1 MNERLL
7 RQGFLGLFLLSLLVI
22 LLVQWLWPD
31 TETNENRPLASF
43 PEQPVTIDQWA
54 EFPASFESYMDD
66 NFGFRRGLQRT
77 FHRLI
82 VATGTSPLENILLG
96 HDGWLFTAHRSLTDQ
111 HRGAMPLD
119 PGTLDSYVD
128 AFRQQRR
135 WVEGQGARHFLMPLP
150 DKNTIYPE
158 YLPEWARP
166 VQPGRFAQLQDALT
180 EAGEPFVD
188 SLLNLSE
195 AKERGE
201 WIYWQTDTHWNCLGA
216 YHAYQAL
223 MDQVQSTGVPYR
235 KRITNRELGLEARP
249 PSVGGDMSQML
260 IMEDILLERR
270 DVSCRLVF
278 QDSLSFSAERLKD
291 GAIHRNFIARP
302 KNEVWRYRQDVP
314 VVESKVL
321 LFRDSFA
328 HLLLPYLVKSFDE
341 LVVAPHGEL
350 EFDEQLVLE
359 HQPDLVIYQF
369 VERDLIVRPERDQLA
384 APVVKVA
391 ETTVNKNQ

>member
-1 MNERLL
+1 MNERFL

-31 TETNENRPLASF
+31 TETNENRLLASF
-43 PEQPVTIDQWA
+43 SEQPVTVEQWA
-54 EFPASFESYMDD
+54 QYPTVFESYMDD
-66 NFGFRRGLQRT
+66 NFGFRRALQRT
-77 FHRLI
+77 FHRLM
-82 VATGTSPLENILLG
+82 VATGKSPLENILLG
-96 HDGWLFTAHRSLTDQ
+96 REGWLFTAHRSLTDQ
-111 HRGAMPLD
+111 HRGAMRLNSR
-119 PGTLDSYVD
+119 TLDSYVA
-128 AFRQQRR
+128 AFRQQRT
-135 WVEGQGARHFLMPLP
+135 WVEQQGARHFLMPLP

-166 VQPGRFAQLQDALT
+166 VQPGRFAQLRAAMTD
-180 EAGEPFVD
+180 AGEPFVD
-188 SLLNLSE
+188 SLPNLAA

-223 MDQVQSTGVPYR
+223 MDSVQAAGAPHR

-249 PSVGGDMSQML
+249 PSPGGDMSQML

-270 DVSCRLVF
+270 DVGCSLVF
-278 QDSLSFSAERLKD
+278 QDPVSFSAERLKD
-291 GAIHRNFIARP
+291 GAKHRNFIARP

-314 VVESKVL
+314 VVESRAL

-328 HLLLPYLVKSFDE
+328 HLLMPYLVKSFDE

-350 EFDEQLVLE
+350 EFDERLVLE
-359 HQPDLVIYQF
+359 HQPDVVIYQF
-369 VERDLIVRPERDQLA
+369 VERDLIVRPSRQF
-384 APVVKVA
+384 
-391 ETTVNKNQ
+391 

>member
-1 MNERLL
+1 M
-7 RQGFLGLFLLSLLVI
+7 
-22 LLVQWLWPD
+22 
-31 TETNENRPLASF
+31 
-43 PEQPVTIDQWA
+43 
-54 EFPASFESYMDD
+54 
-66 NFGFRRGLQRT
+66 
-77 FHRLI
+77 
-82 VATGTSPLENILLG
+82 VAAGKSPLENILLG
-96 HDGWLFTAHRSLTDQ
+96 HEGWLFTAHRSLTDQ
-111 HRGAMPLD
+111 HRGAMPLNSR
-119 PGTLDSYVD
+119 TLDSYVA

-135 WVEGQGARHFLMPLP
+135 WVEGQGAGHFLMPLP

-166 VQPGRFAQLQDALT
+166 VQPGRFAQLQAAMTD
-180 EAGEPFVD
+180 AGEPFVN
-188 SLLNLSE
+188 SLPNLSA

-223 MDQVQSTGVPYR
+223 MEAVQAAGAPYR
-235 KRITNRELGLEARP
+235 KRISNRELGLEARP

-278 QDSLSFSAERLKD
+278 QDPVSFSAERLED
-291 GAIHRNFIARP
+291 GARHRNFIARP

-314 VVESKVL
+314 VIASKAL
-321 LFRDSFA
+321 LYRDSFA

-350 EFDEQLVLE
+350 DFDEQLVLE
-359 HQPDLVIYQF
+359 HQPDVVIYQF
-369 VERDLIVRPERDQLA
+369 VERDLINRPVRDQLA
-384 APVVKVA
+384 TEVVKVA
-391 ETTVNKNQ
+391 ETTVNQNQ